1 MDKKISMALAAVMVL
16 VLITTPGLQAD
27 KADKAPAIEAGHWIN
42 SDPLKLEDLK
52 GKVVIIDFWATWCA
66 PCRYVIPYLSKYY
79 EQYKEQGVEVIGFTR
94 IYPFYADELQQKRG
108 ISDKEH
114 LGLIKEFVQR
124 HKINYPV
131 AVAESN
137 DVFATYR
144 ISGIPTMIFI
154 NKKGQVSY
162 IKVGA
167 NNPRIIEKKI
177 KELL

>member
-1 MDKKISMALAAVMVL
+1 MKKKVWIATAVVL
-16 VLITTPGLQAD
+16 VLVWFPIPVLQANGG
-27 KADKAPAIEAGHWIN
+27 DKAPEIEASHWIN
-42 SDPLKLEDLK
+42 SDPLKLEDLR

-79 EQYKEQGVEVIGFTR
+79 EQYKDQGVEVIGFTR

-108 ISDKEH
+108 ISDQQH
-114 LGLIKEFVQR
+114 LDLIGQFITR

-131 AVAESN
+131 AVAEN
-137 DVFATYR
+137 NEVFSAYR
-144 ISGIPTMIFI
+144 ISGIPTMVFI
-154 NKKGQVSY
+154 DKKGQVSY

-167 NNPRIIEKKI
+167 NNPRVIEKKI